1 MICFYEKD
9 FFLGLGLLQS
19 CDWSSQLLTVNVVSV
34 PTKAASRDTV
44 NKQVLVFISR
54 VCVRLE
60 TVSVVTVNALT
71 VNIYRFIWDFFYET
85 LQYDVH
91 CSF

>member
-1 MICFYEKD
+1 MICFYEKI

-54 VCVRLE
+54 VRVRLE

-71 VNIYRFIWDFFYET
+71 VNIYRFIWDF
-85 LQYDVH
+85 L
-91 CSF
+91 